1 MGSIR
6 TAQASGAPDPNTGMS
21 NSYDLGDPPVGH
33 ALAAIDQSA
42 DTIALT
48 ENWTAT
54 SANYLGSPYGST
66 FIDCDYNGFPGR
78 NVPAQSPA
86 DKMLSTCGAN
96 TPSRGHTG
104 FFNVIYADS
113 HVKNTNWSQIR
124 TNDFFKF
131 KLSKP
136 TQTYSP

>member
-1 MGSIR
+1 MSPHSPLPIR
-6 TAQASGAPDPNTGMS
+6 
-21 NSYDLGDPPVGH
+21 
-33 ALAAIDQSA
+33 
-42 DTIALT
+42 
-48 ENWTAT
+48 
-54 SANYLGSPYGST
+54 
-66 FIDCDYNGFPGR
+66 CCR
-78 NVPAQSPA
+78 PAEP
-86 DKMLSTCGAN
+86 N